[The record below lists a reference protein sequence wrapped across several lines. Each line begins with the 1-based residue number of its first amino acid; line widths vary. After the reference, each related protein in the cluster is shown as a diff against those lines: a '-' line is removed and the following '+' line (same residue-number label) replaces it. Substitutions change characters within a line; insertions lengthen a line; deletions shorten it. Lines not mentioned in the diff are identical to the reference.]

1 METKIQRKELARF
14 GRIPWIMGDLQ
25 VFALSRWISRL
36 SPCKIRNKSLQTVVS
51 GKMIN
56 SFQDILRLT

>member
-25 VFALSRWISRL
+25 VFALSRWISRV
-36 SPCKIRNKSLQTVVS
+36 SPCKIRNRERGCKQLCQ
-51 GKMIN
+51 G
-56 SFQDILRLT
+56 R